1 MDLIPRM
8 RAVQVY
14 PYVMPLMSK
23 KKQPFI
29 IDENLSAKLKAHLPA
44 DAKTTVECGVRKGTP
59 DYPFVLDL
67 CQREEAMLV
76 TADVEFPRHIKR
88 YQREHNDCCWGLM
101 LLPAEELKQIDVLK
115 RLKEGKI
122 KLKHP
127 KDDDFKFDYARHENL
142 FINLRAEPPTVT
154 ELCDCDWNDDE

>member
-1 MDLIPRM
+1 MDLIPQM
-8 RAVQVY
+8 RVVQVY

-29 IDENLSAKLKAHLPA
+29 IDENLTAKLKPHLPA

-88 YQREHNDCCWGLM
+88 YPSRMVGTCSMPFCLAASRRACPAMMVFSESIKIGFVSPCSRMLFASCFFCCLECVR
-101 LLPAEELKQIDVLK
+101 AFVL
-115 RLKEGKI
+115 
-122 KLKHP
+122 
-127 KDDDFKFDYARHENL
+127 
-142 FINLRAEPPTVT
+142 
-154 ELCDCDWNDDE
+154 